1 MCAVIGKFG
10 GIDLVLAVGVVRCAG
25 PFGLVGNGLSVS
37 IDPPH
42 KAEPFAGFGGE
53 GQAVPFS
60 CNQASVAGGG
70 AGERPGRIGA
80 HMDVDVRR
88 GNLQNGHGAQ
98 RDGGIPV
105 VIQIQTDIVVV
116 FPLSGQVHRQA
127 VAVLHPG
134 GALPPLGQCS
144 GVAGKIVQ
152 RHRFG
157 LTVRVQAGHHQF
169 QVGEI
174 HGVHGLVGD
183 GDVAVDLV
191 ARVGQVHLHGQRRD
205 LVDVQRG
212 QVEPVLPDGAA
223 VGLPG
228 YAGL

>member
-1 MCAVIGKFG
+1 
-10 GIDLVLAVGVVRCAG
+10 
-25 PFGLVGNGLSVS
+25 
-37 IDPPH
+37 
-42 KAEPFAGFGGE
+42 
-53 GQAVPFS
+53 
-60 CNQASVAGGG
+60 
-70 AGERPGRIGA
+70 
-80 HMDVDVRR
+80 MDVDVRR
-88 GNLQNGHGAQ
+88 GDLQNGHGAQ

-105 VIQIQTDIVVV
+105 IIQIQTDIVVV

-134 GALPPLGQCS
+134 GALSSLGKFS
-144 GVAGKIVQ
+144 GVGGKIVQ

-157 LTVRVQAGHHQF
+157 LALRIQAGHHQF

-191 ARVGQVHLHGQRRD
+191 VRIGQIHLHGQGLG
-205 LVDVQRG
+205 LVDIQRG
-212 QVEPVLPDGAA
+212 QAEPALPGGAA